1 MPAKHVKARHWIT
14 TGIFDALTSFHDFE
28 QRINGIAEEKDRG
41 DVFEIFVESFL
52 ATQPIMQCVTH
63 WVVGDIPLTLRQQ
76 YNLPSD
82 AKGIDGVYES
92 RLGTH
97 VAYQVKYRQKG
108 YLTYTEVAPFLGI
121 TERFTERVIFTT
133 AGELADDA
141 LNRGGMRLVRGDD
154 FRALEPD
161 DLARIEAWLKAKPLP
176 RSPFTPKPYQAD
188 ALADIRT
195 ALNTHDRATVVMA
208 CGTGK
213 TLVSLW
219 ASQDAQ
225 PKTVLVLVPSLTLLQ
240 QTLGEW
246 SKHHTFTPG
255 FRYLCVCSDQTV
267 GLGNDELEIRPS
279 DVEFRIDTDPEE
291 VTRFLAHPTEEV
303 KVIFST
309 YQSSP
314 VVGAGATGYTFDM
327 GIFDEA
333 HKTTGREGGAFGYAL
348 SDERLGIKKRLF
360 FTATPRH
367 YDIRHRDKEG
377 EFPVQS
383 MDDPQVYGVR
393 AHTLSFASAAKRD
406 IICPYKVVISLIDKH
421 MVSDFARKHGITLI
435 ETDLMRVR
443 WVAHLLAFRQAVEN
457 TGATKA
463 LTFHSRVKAA
473 QEFASDTPHGIG
485 RYLDGYDVRH
495 VHGKQR
501 SSARKAHIDA
511 FRHAEKG
518 VLTNARCLT
527 EGVDVPA
534 VDMVAFLDPK
544 QSRIDI
550 AQATGRAMRK
560 PQGASTK
567 TVGYVVVPLFAADFE
582 QSSLEEAIESEA
594 FDQVADVLNAL
605 QEQDEE
611 FVDIIRELRERKGA
625 GKPFDLRRLRE
636 KVEVIGPAVDL
647 ERLNTSISLA
657 IADRIGMSWDEWYGR
672 LKDYTQREGHCRV
685 PKEHREQGF
694 RVGEWVG
701 TQRRTKDT
709 MSPDRRQ
716 RLNALGFVWNVW
728 TDQWEEGFRCLEIY
742 HQREGHCLVPA
753 TYRDP
758 TSGFG
763 LGGWVSKQRP
773 DKDTMPPERRQRL
786 DALGFVWEVL
796 PAQWDEGF
804 RSLEIFRQREG
815 HGRVPKNHREQGY
828 RLGSWV
834 GIQRTT
840 KDTML
845 PDRRERLD
853 ALGFVWD
860 VLTAQWEEGFRCLVI
875 FRQREGH
882 CHVPISHREQGYRL
896 GSWVGVQRQNHDT
909 MLSERRERLEALGF
923 VWDVLTAQWDE
934 GFRCLEIYHQRE
946 GHCRVPA
953 TYREQGFRLGSWVN
967 NQRTAQGTMSPER
980 RQRLEALGFVWDVLT
995 AQWDEGFRCLEIY
1008 HQREG
1013 HCRVP
1018 GNHREQGYPLGRWVG
1033 TQRSTK
1039 DTMSP
1044 ARRKRLDAL
1053 GFVWDVLT
1061 AQWEEGFHCLEIY
1074 HQREGHCRVPAI
1086 YLDPVSDYPLGQWV
1100 NTQRGAKDTMSP
1112 DHRQRLDALGFV
1124 WDVLIAQWEEGFR
1137 FLEIFRQREGHG
1149 RVPKNHHEQ
1158 GFWLGGWVSVQRS
1171 TKDTMSPERRQRLE
1185 ALGFVWDV
1193 LIAQWEEGFRCLE
1206 IYHQREGH
1214 CRVPQNHR
1222 EQGFGLGGWVRKQR
1236 STKDTMS
1243 LERRQ
1248 RLDALGFVWDILVT
1262 WWEEGFRF
1270 LEIFRQ
1276 REGHCR
1282 VPATYREQGF
1292 WLGQWVSV
1300 QRSTKD
1306 TMSPERRQRLEA
1318 LGFVWEVLPA
1328 QWEEGF
1334 RFLETY
1340 HQREGHCRVPATYRD
1355 PASGFWLGRWV
1366 RRQRTTQ
1373 DTMSPDHRQRL
1384 DVLDF
1389 VWKVR

>member
-1 MPAKHVKARHWIT
+1 MPAKHVKARHWIA

-41 DVFEIFVESFL
+41 DVFEIFVEGFL

-133 AGELADDA
+133 ASELADDA

-154 FRALEPD
+154 FRALELD

-176 RSPFTPKPYQAD
+176 RSPYTPKPYQTD
-188 ALADIRT
+188 ALTDIKT

-246 SKHHTFTPG
+246 SKHHTFAPG

-267 GLGNDELEIRPS
+267 GLRNDELEVRPS
-279 DVEFRIDTDPEE
+279 DVEFRIDTNPEE
-291 VTRFLAHPTEEV
+291 VTRFLAHPTDDV

-314 VVGAGATGYTFDM
+314 VVGAGAAGYTFDM

-333 HKTTGREGGAFGYAL
+333 HKTTGREGGAFSYAL
-348 SDERLGIKKRLF
+348 SDERLRIRKRLF

-377 EFPVQS
+377 EFRVQS
-383 MDDPQVYGVR
+383 MDDVLVYGNL

-435 ETDLMRVR
+435 ETDLMRAR

-485 RYLDGYDVRH
+485 RYLNGYDVRH

-501 SSARKAHIDA
+501 SSERKSHIDA

-567 TVGYVVVPLFAADFE
+567 TVGYVVVPLFAADCE
-582 QSSLEEAIESEA
+582 QSSLDEAIESEA

-605 QEQDEE
+605 QEHDEDL
-611 FVDIIRELRERKGA
+611 VDIIRELRERKGA
-625 GKPFDLRRLRE
+625 GKPFGLTRLRE

-647 ERLNTSISLA
+647 ERLNTSISIA

-672 LKDYTQREGHCRV
+672 LTVYKQREG
-685 PKEHREQGF
+685 
-694 RVGEWVG
+694 
-701 TQRRTKDT
+701 
-709 MSPDRRQ
+709 
-716 RLNALGFVWNVW
+716 N
-728 TDQWEEGFRCLEIY
+728 
-742 HQREGHCLVPA
+742 CLVPYGYCDPA
-753 TYRDP
+753 SGYR
-758 TSGFG
+758 
-763 LGGWVSKQRP
+763 LGQWVRNQRP
-773 DKDTMPPERRQRL
+773 DKE
-786 DALGFVWEVL
+786 
-796 PAQWDEGF
+796 
-804 RSLEIFRQREG
+804 
-815 HGRVPKNHREQGY
+815 N
-828 RLGSWV
+828 
-834 GIQRTT
+834 
-840 KDTML
+840 
-845 PDRRERLD
+845 
-853 ALGFVWD
+853 
-860 VLTAQWEEGFRCLVI
+860 
-875 FRQREGH
+875 
-882 CHVPISHREQGYRL
+882 
-896 GSWVGVQRQNHDT
+896 
-909 MLSERRERLEALGF
+909 
-923 VWDVLTAQWDE
+923 
-934 GFRCLEIYHQRE
+934 
-946 GHCRVPA
+946 
-953 TYREQGFRLGSWVN
+953 
-967 NQRTAQGTMSPER
+967 MSPER
-980 RQRLEALGFVWDVLT
+980 RQRLEALGFVWDFL
-995 AQWDEGFRCLEIY
+995 A
-1008 HQREG
+1008 
-1013 HCRVP
+1013 
-1018 GNHREQGYPLGRWVG
+1018 
-1033 TQRSTK
+1033 
-1039 DTMSP
+1039 
-1044 ARRKRLDAL
+1044 
-1053 GFVWDVLT
+1053 
-1061 AQWEEGFHCLEIY
+1061 AQWEEGFRSLERFR
-1074 HQREGHCRVPAI
+1074 QREGHCLAPHSYRDPASG
-1086 YLDPVSDYPLGQWV
+1086 YRLGQWV
-1100 NTQRGAKDTMSP
+1100 SVQRRTRETMSP

-1124 WDVLIAQWEEGFR
+1124 WDPYADRWEEGFGYLERYHKENGDYLMPHSYRDPISGYRLGSWVTNQRTAQNTMPPERRQRLDALGFVWDMLAVQWEEGFR
-1137 FLEIFRQREGHG
+1137 YLERYRKDNGDAL
-1149 RVPKNHHEQ
+1149 VPKTYRDPAS
-1158 GFWLGGWVSVQRS
+1158 GYRLGQWVSVQRKDKETLS
-1171 TKDTMSPERRQRLE
+1171 PERRQRLDALDFVWDPFSVQWEEGFGYLERYHKENGDALVPKTYRDPASGYRLGQWVAVQRRNKDTMSPERRQRLE
-1185 ALGFVWDV
+1185 ALGFAWNS
-1193 LIAQWEEGFRCLE
+1193 LTTQWEEG
-1206 IYHQREGH
+1206 
-1214 CRVPQNHR
+1214 
-1222 EQGFGLGGWVRKQR
+1222 VR
-1236 STKDTMS
+1236 S
-1243 LERRQ
+1243 L
-1248 RLDALGFVWDILVT
+1248 A
-1262 WWEEGFRF
+1262 
-1270 LEIFRQ
+1270 IFRQ

-1282 VPATYREQGF
+1282 VPQKHREQGF
-1292 WLGQWVSV
+1292 RLGLWISN
-1300 QRSTKD
+1300 QRADKD
-1306 TMSPERRQRLEA
+1306 TMSPDRRERLDA
-1318 LGFVWEVLPA
+1318 LGFVW
-1328 QWEEGF
+1328 
-1334 RFLETY
+1334 
-1340 HQREGHCRVPATYRD
+1340 
-1355 PASGFWLGRWV
+1355 
-1366 RRQRTTQ
+1366 
-1373 DTMSPDHRQRL
+1373 
-1384 DVLDF
+1384 
-1389 VWKVR
+1389 KVR